1 MEKNEQF
8 KTVGTEKKNKMCN
21 RCSYK
26 KAIESLFD
34 WRGCM
39 NDNYITEDLPLHIEP
54 EVREKCN
61 N

>member
-1 MEKNEQF
+1 
-8 KTVGTEKKNKMCN
+8 MCN